1 MPTHA
6 NTRQRSPEHVNVL
19 YEKGGSY
26 TSVQL
31 WISGT
36 GGRAH
41 PGESRTV
48 LIGSYIGSRWFQCVP
63 IVSNS
68 RENANACQHT
78 AEHVNVLYE
87 RGGSYTS
94 VQLCMSGTG
103 GRAHPRGMF

>member
-1 MPTHA
+1 MSA
-6 NTRQRSPEHVNVL
+6 AVDFR
-19 YEKGGSY
+19 
-26 TSVQL
+26 
-31 WISGT
+31 I

-87 RGGSYTS
+87 RGVATHQCSYAFP
-94 VQLCMSGTG
+94 VLGAGHIQGNVLN
-103 GRAHPRGMF
+103 PDLNV